1 MNIKEILCY
10 RCKKPFYKKTHL
22 IKWHLNKNPNYNFF
36 CSHSCNSGFP
46 PKKVTCKNCNKEFF
60 KQNCALNTKNNFCT
74 KSCSATYNNT
84 HKLFGI
90 RRSKLEIWLED
101 SLTKLYPKLRIHFN
115 RKDTINSELDI
126 YVPKLKLAFELNGI
140 FHYEPIHGNDLL
152 KKIKNN
158 DNRKFQACLE
168 KKIELCVIDTS
179 GLMYFK
185 EDKAKK
191 YLDIITNIINK
202 KMGRGQ
208 DLNLRSLRA

>member
-1 MNIKEILCY
+1 MNIEKILCR
-10 RCKKPFYKKTHL
+10 RCNKPFYKKTHL

-46 PKKVTCKNCNKEFF
+46 GKEVTCKNCNKKFI
-60 KQNCALNTKNNFCT
+60 KQNCALNTKNNFCS

-90 RRSKLEIWLED
+90 RRSKLEAWLED
-101 SLTKLYPKLRIHFN
+101 KLTKLYPELKMHFN

-140 FHYEPIHGNDLL
+140 FHYEPIHGKDLL

-168 KKIELCVIDTS
+168 QKIELCVIDSS
-179 GLMYFK
+179 GLTYFK

-191 YLDIITNIINK
+191 YLDIITDIINK
-202 KMGRGQ
+202 KWAGDRI
-208 DLNLRSLRA
+208 